1 MQKPPVKLMR
11 AALDLIKEL
20 DAIKPNCTETFDPS
34 SQAASENTV
43 ANRSGMDSTV
53 DLVSIPGA
61 RLHLHLKLYAAREHL
76 LACIYLVGSNADRTL
91 VNPIQALTRAALEAT
106 ATSLWLCSNEITWV
120 ERLRRHSQL
129 HLQSTHTSLKEARL
143 SLDTNPSRLDAEQ
156 EIAELQA
163 ECDAVIDWVNAR
175 RWTCRRKNVAG
186 KEPTVGAWVQ
196 ELPGPTE
203 LVKQGLA
210 IVPLPPKVIHGIYSV
225 YSRSVHTDPVT
236 VASGSTEGEEIARLS
251 IAVGAMTITL
261 MMYELAWR
269 LLASWCSAPYPEEAI
284 GKLMT
289 ELGQED

>member
-11 AALDLIKEL
+11 AALNLITEL
-20 DAIKPNCTETFDPS
+20 DAIKPNCTETFDPA

-76 LACIYLVGSNADRTL
+76 LACIYLVGSNAERTL
-91 VNPIQALTRAALEAT
+91 VNPIQALARPAFEAI
-106 ATSLWLCSNEITWV
+106 ATCLWLCSNEITWV

-129 HLQSTHTSLKEARL
+129 HLRSTHTSLKEARL
-143 SLDTNPSRLDAEQ
+143 SLDTNPIRLAAEE

-163 ECDAVIDWVNAR
+163 KCDAVIDWVKAR
-175 RWTCRRKNVAG
+175 GWTCRRKNVAG
-186 KEPTVGAWVQ
+186 KEPTIGTWVK

-210 IVPLPPKVIHGIYSV
+210 IVPLSPEVTHGIYSV

-236 VASGSTEGEEIARLS
+236 VAGGSTEEDELARLS
-251 IAVGAMTITL
+251 IAVGALTNTL
-261 MMYELAWR
+261 MFYELAWR
-269 LLASWCSAPYPEEAI
+269 LFASWCFAPYPTDAI
-284 GKLMT
+284 AHHLA
-289 ELGQED
+289 ELGQYE

>member
-1 MQKPPVKLMR
+1 MQKPPAKLMR
-11 AALDLIKEL
+11 AVLDLIREL
-20 DAIKPNCTETFDPS
+20 DAIKPNCTETFDPA

-76 LACIYLVGSNADRTL
+76 LACIYLVGSNAERTL

-120 ERLRRHSQL
+120 QRLKRHSQL

-143 SLDTNPSRLDAEQ
+143 SLENNPSRQAAE
-156 EIAELQA
+156 EEVAALQA
-163 ECDAVIDWVNAR
+163 ECDAVIDWVKAR
-175 RWTCRRKNVAG
+175 GWTSRRKNVAG
-186 KEPTVGAWVQ
+186 KEPTIGTWVK
-196 ELPGPTE
+196 ELPGRTE

-210 IVPLPPKVIHGIYSV
+210 IVPLPPEVTHGIYSV

-236 VASGSTEGEEIARLS
+236 VAGGSTEEDELARLS
-251 IAVGAMTITL
+251 IAVGALTNTL
-261 MMYELAWR
+261 MFYELAWR
-269 LLASWCSAPYPEEAI
+269 LFASWCSVPYPTDAI
-284 GKLMT
+284 AHHLA
-289 ELGQED
+289 ELGQYE